1 MLTLSFTAHKKFKD
15 EQSRFQLKDSMLL
28 EWVPNKTTKTSYT
41 AFS

>member
-15 EQSRFQLKDSMLL
+15 EQSQFQLKDSMLR
-28 EWVPNKTTKTSYT
+28 EWVPDKTTKNSYA